1 MFNLQQT
8 LRKWLGSVE
17 DGKLNDK
24 FTFVDFY
31 KLVSII
37 KNVSAYHTDKIRYM
51 FGTLLYEILNCNER
65 IIQEAKTVNIYF
77 IYELVTLNKFSL

>member
-37 KNVSAYHTDKIRYM
+37 KNVFAYHTDKIRFM
-51 FGTLLYEILNCNER
+51 LGTLFYEILNCNER

-77 IYELVTLNKFSL
+77 IYELVTLNKFIL